1 MNEFKGFFMSLET
14 AIKFFKRCKERGAET
29 LAEKE
34 AVMLELVHEE
44 DIRILN
50 EMRLKKLLQGKKVLR
65 IKPK

>member
-1 MNEFKGFFMSLET
+1 
-14 AIKFFKRCKERGAET
+14 